1 MGNVAMRTVLIVDDE
16 PSICRLVKTTLESTG
31 EYEASVCLNGGE
43 ALEQAKKLRPDV
55 ILLDV
60 RMPGV
65 SGSEIAE
72 QLRGDPATNE
82 IPFIFLTGMVE
93 KDEVEEG
100 GHKIGG
106 NYFVGKPF
114 AKAELLR
121 AIDLVL
127 RERKGNAAAQAT
139 SAKESRVH
147 VAKLLGHTIKI
158 KRDSEGLFQM
168 AIIGLKPVKGGIT
181 FFTLKEAQEAA
192 HALVHYHVEGVKFC
206 TCNKNVDWVGSDK

>member
-1 MGNVAMRTVLIVDDE
+1 MRTVLIVDDE
-16 PSICRLVKTTLESTG
+16 ASICRLVKMTLESTG
-31 EYEASVCLNGGE
+31 EYEVTTCTNGGD
-43 ALEQAKKLRPDV
+43 ALEQAKKLQPDF

-72 QLRGDPATNE
+72 QLRDEPTTSE

-93 KDEVEEG
+93 KGEVEEG

-114 AKAELLR
+114 KKAELLR
-121 AIDLVL
+121 VIEGVL
-127 RERKGNAAAQAT
+127 GEKKGRAAAKVAPT
-139 SAKESRVH
+139 KEMRVH

-158 KRDSEGLFQM
+158 KRDSEGYYQM

-181 FFTLKEAQEAA
+181 FFSLKDAQEAA
-192 HALVHYHVEGVKFC
+192 HALTHYHVEGVTHC
-206 TCNKNVDWVGSDK
+206 TCNKSLQWKGSDK

>member
-1 MGNVAMRTVLIVDDE
+1 MITVLIVDDE
-16 PSICRLVKTTLESTG
+16 PTICRLVKMTLESTG
-31 EYEASVCLNGGE
+31 EYKAFVCTDGGE
-43 ALEQAKKLRPDV
+43 ALEQAKKLKPDV
-55 ILLDV
+55 ILLDI

-72 QLRGDPATNE
+72 QLRGDPKTNE
-82 IPFIFLTGMVE
+82 IPFIFLTGMVK
-93 KDEVEEG
+93 KDEVAES

-114 AKAELLR
+114 RKAELLR
-121 AIDLVL
+121 VIDVALG
-127 RERKGNAAAQAT
+127 ERKGSKPASQVEP
-139 SAKESRVH
+139 AKESMVH

-158 KRDSEGLFQM
+158 KRDAEGLFQM

-181 FFTLKEAQEAA
+181 FFKLKDAQEAA

-206 TCNKNVDWVGSDK
+206 TCNKGVEWVGSDK

>member
-1 MGNVAMRTVLIVDDE
+1 MRTVLIVDDE
-16 PSICRLVKTTLESTG
+16 PTICRLVKMTLESTG
-31 EYEASVCLNGGE
+31 EYEASICTNGGE
-43 ALEQAKKLRPDV
+43 ALEQAKKLQPDV
-55 ILLDV
+55 ILLDI

-72 QLRGDPATNE
+72 QLRDDPATKDT
-82 IPFIFLTGMVE
+82 PFIFLTGMVE

-114 AKAELLR
+114 RKAELLR
-121 AIDLVL
+121 AIDVVL
-127 RERKGNAAAQAT
+127 RERKGRAADQVAP
-139 SAKESRVH
+139 SREKRVH

-158 KRDSEGLFQM
+158 RRDSDGYFQL

-181 FFTLKEAQEAA
+181 FFSLKDAQEAA
-192 HALVHYHVEGVKFC
+192 HALVHFHVEGVKFC
-206 TCNKNVDWVGSDK
+206 TCNKSLEWVGSDK

>member
-1 MGNVAMRTVLIVDDE
+1 MRTVLIVDDE
-16 PSICRLVKTTLESTG
+16 PNICRLVKKSLESTG
-31 EYEASVCLNGGE
+31 EYQATVCTNGGE
-43 ALEQAKKLRPDV
+43 AVEQAKRLQPDV

-72 QLRGDPATNE
+72 QLRGEPATSD

-93 KDEVEEG
+93 KGEVEEG

-114 AKAELLR
+114 RKEELLR
-121 AIDLVL
+121 AIDLVVGEKKS
-127 RERKGNAAAQAT
+127 RAAVQVAP
-139 SAKESRVH
+139 SKETKVH

-158 KRDSEGLFQM
+158 RRDSEGYFQM
-168 AIIGLKPVKGGIT
+168 AIIGLKAVKGGIT
-181 FFTLKEAQEAA
+181 FFSLKDAQEAA
-192 HALVHYHVEGVKFC
+192 HALVHYHIEGVKHC
-206 TCNKNVDWVGSDK
+206 TCTKALEWKGSDK